1 MLSRRLFRNVTCLTA
16 FAAVLAAWAAL
27 AQETGSAATAGA
39 AEEPAAESPPVE
51 RRIDETAAK
60 YMRAA
65 CAHLKDQKAFSV
77 HAESTLEEIFRS
89 GRRVQHSRGI
99 TVTVRR
105 PDRLRADILFDKGRR
120 EFFYDGKSVT
130 ITDVD
135 AKVYGRFD
143 APSTVEAMLDDAM
156 TRFGVQIPLEDLVS
170 AEPCG
175 ALEKAVE
182 SGWYL
187 GRHYFAGGYYHHLL
201 FSSPDV
207 DLQVWVSDEE
217 KPLFRKLVL
226 RYKNEPGEPQYG
238 VALSEWDFA
247 PAIEEATFTFTPPAD
262 AHQIE
267 FVAAAQTPAAEA
279 AADPAPAQE

>member
-1 MLSRRLFRNVTCLTA
+1 MRYTA
-16 FAAVLAAWAAL
+16 LAAVLAAMAAL
-27 AQETGSAATAGA
+27 AQESETAASGGA
-39 AEEPAAESPPVE
+39 AAASAESPPVE
-51 RRIDETAAK
+51 RRIDETAAR

-65 CAHLKDQKAFSV
+65 CAHLRDQKAFSV

-105 PDRLRADILFDKGRR
+105 PDRLRADIAFDKGRR

-156 TRFGVQIPLEDLVS
+156 ARFDVQIPLADLVS

-175 ALEKAVE
+175 SLENAVDR
-182 SGWYL
+182 GWYL
-187 GRHYFAGGYYHHLL
+187 GKHYFAGGYYHHMLL
-201 FSSPDV
+201 STPDV

-238 VALSEWDFA
+238 IALSEWNFA